1 MVWEKKKKAWLE
13 LAWSIAARPASA
25 AAAAAAAAAAE
36 AGSSRGLE
44 TAAS

>member
-1 MVWEKKKKAWLE
+1 MVWKKKKKAWPE
-13 LAWSIAARPASA
+13 LARSIAARPAS